1 MRVLV
6 VETFMIGFESNLK
19 EAAWFVG
26 VVYYLCEF
34 GVFFFALVF
43 CHFLRGSLTL
53 LISHFCS
60 GNSNFSLGP

>member
-6 VETFMIGFESNLK
+6 VEIFMIGFESNLK

-34 GVFFFALVF
+34 GFFFFALVF
-43 CHFLRGSLTL
+43 CHF
-53 LISHFCS
+53 
-60 GNSNFSLGP
+60 

>member
-34 GVFFFALVF
+34 GGFFCFGVLSFFEGFFNFA
-43 CHFLRGSLTL
+43 SA
-53 LISHFCS
+53 
-60 GNSNFSLGP
+60 

>member
-34 GVFFFALVF
+34 GGFFLLWCFVIFEGFFNFAYKPLL
-43 CHFLRGSLTL
+43 LRK
-53 LISHFCS
+53 
-60 GNSNFSLGP
+60 

>member
-6 VETFMIGFESNLK
+6 VETFMIRFESNLK

-34 GVFFFALVF
+34 GVFFCFGVLSFFEGFFNFAYKPLL
-43 CHFLRGSLTL
+43 LRK
-53 LISHFCS
+53 
-60 GNSNFSLGP
+60 